1 MLIPNEMVAN
11 FPILR
16 ELAHIISY
24 KLWYDKVEHTYSWN
38 VTCKNTP
45 QLIPKYISPP
55 TLNVDI
61 VLNVQKT

>member
-24 KLWYDKVEHTYSWN
+24 ELWYDKAEHTYSRQQVIIVNARN
-38 VTCKNTP
+38 VKHMKCDMQEHAPINT
-45 QLIPKYISPP
+45 
-55 TLNVDI
+55 
-61 VLNVQKT
+61 